1 MILYETPDVAVHGAS
16 LNTMAQQSFVDTFAH
31 LYRKEDLSAFLRS
44 AYGPDGLLK
53 DLSDP
58 RFDWRV
64 ALSDGQVVG
73 YVKVGPLGL
82 PAPDPLPGA
91 LELKQMYVLK
101 AWHGQGIADALMKWA
116 IAKARE
122 RGAPELYLSVFD
134 HNHRAKRF
142 YARHEF
148 ADVGPCTFR
157 VGEQLDEDRMW
168 RRPL

>member
-1 MILYETPDVAVHGAS
+1 MIAYEEPIIAMHGEAVNA
-16 LNTMAQQSFVDTFAH
+16 MARTCFVDTFAH
-31 LYRKEDLSAFLRS
+31 LYREQDLNSFLAS

-53 DLSDP
+53 DLADP
-58 RFDWRV
+58 RFDWRM
-64 ALSDGQVVG
+64 ATSAGQVVG

-82 PAPDPLPGA
+82 PAPDPHPGA

-101 AWHGQGIADALMKWA
+101 DWHGRGIAAALMDWV

-142 YARHEF
+142 YARYGF
-148 ADVGPCTFR
+148 ADVGPCEFR
-157 VGEQLDEDRMW
+157 VGDQLDEDRMW
-168 RRPL
+168 RRAL

>member
-1 MILYETPDVAVHGAS
+1 MIAYERPTVTTHGGA
-16 LNTMAQQSFVDTFAH
+16 LNAMAQRCFVETFAH
-31 LYRKEDLSAFLRS
+31 LYCERDLKSFLAS
-44 AYGPDGLLK
+44 AYGPDGLRK
-53 DLSDP
+53 DLADL

-64 ALSDGQVVG
+64 ATSGGQVVG
-73 YVKVGPLGL
+73 YVKTGPLGL

-101 AWHGQGIADALMKWA
+101 DWQGAGIAAELMEWA
-116 IAKARE
+116 IARVGE

-142 YARHEF
+142 YTRYGF

-157 VGEQLDEDRMW
+157 VGDQIDDDRMW
-168 RRPL
+168 RRTL

>member
-1 MILYETPDVAVHGAS
+1 MIAYETPTVATHGES
-16 LNTMAQQSFVDTFAH
+16 LNAMAQRCFVDTFGH
-31 LYRKEDLSAFLRS
+31 LYREADLNSFLAS
-44 AYGPDGLLK
+44 AYGSGGLLK
-53 DLSDP
+53 DLADP

-64 ALSDGQVVG
+64 ATSDGEVVG

-82 PAPDPLPGA
+82 PAPDPLTGA

-101 AWHGQGIADALMKWA
+101 DWHGARIAAELMDWA

-142 YARHEF
+142 YARYGF

-157 VGEQLDEDRMW
+157 VGEQLDDDRMW

>member
-1 MILYETPDVAVHGAS
+1 MIEYETPTVATHGES
-16 LNTMAQQSFVDTFAH
+16 LNTMAQRCFIDTFGH
-31 LYRKEDLSAFLRS
+31 LYREADLNSFLAS

-53 DLSDP
+53 DLADP

-64 ALSDGQVVG
+64 AISDGQLVG

-82 PAPDPLPGA
+82 PAPDPQPGA

-101 AWHGQGIADALMKWA
+101 DWHGAGLAAELMEWA
-116 IAKARE
+116 AARASE

-142 YARHEF
+142 YARYGF

-157 VGEQLDEDRMW
+157 VGEQLDDDRMW